1 MKTFYNL
8 LLNTL
13 VANVTN
19 SFLWFALTF
28 WAYLGTQSVIVT
40 AVIGGSFMLISS
52 FASLMFGNFVD
63 HHKKKTSML
72 VSSTTTLIAYALAG
86 LVFFSVPAGELLHL
100 DNPVFWVFV
109 LLILLGAVVGNMRM
123 ITLSTLVTL
132 LVDEKNRDKA
142 NGMVG
147 TVNGVAFAI
156 TSVFSGL
163 VIGLLGMSWAVG
175 IAVVLTFLSLAHL
188 LTVHIQEKEVKPSK
202 EQKKS
207 LDLRGTFKTIAGIP
221 GLFGMILFTTFNN
234 LLGGVFMALMDAYG
248 LSLVSVQTWGTL
260 WGVLSCGFIVG
271 GLVISK
277 KGLGK
282 NPLRTL
288 LLANVAMW
296 TISILF
302 PARASIVLLASG
314 MFAYMCLIPI
324 VEAVEQTLIQKL
336 VVPNKQG
343 RVFGFAHSIE
353 MAASP
358 ISAFIIGPVAQLFF
372 IPFMES
378 ETGVRIFSPLLGT
391 GPSRGIALVFM
402 TAGLIGLMVT
412 LSMMVS
418 RTYRL
423 LSTAY
428 AKR

>member
-8 LLNTL
+8 LINTL

-52 FASLMFGNFVD
+52 FASLLFGNFVD

-72 VSSTTTLIAYALAG
+72 TSSSTTLIAYALAG
-86 LVFFSVPAGELLHL
+86 IVFFSTPAGELLHL
-100 DNPVFWVFV
+100 DNPVFWLFV
-109 LLILLGAVVGNMRM
+109 LLILIGAVVGNMRM
-123 ITLSTLVTL
+123 IALSTLVTL
-132 LVDEKNRDKA
+132 LVDEKNRDRA

-163 VIGLLGMSWAVG
+163 VIGLLGMNWAVG
-175 IAVVLTFLSLAHL
+175 ISIALTFLSLAHL
-188 LTVHIQEKEVKPSK
+188 LTVHITEKEVKPSP

-248 LSLVSVQTWGTL
+248 LSLVSVQTWGSL
-260 WGVLSCGFIVG
+260 WGVLSCGFIIG

-296 TISILF
+296 TISIIM
-302 PARASIVLLASG
+302 PVRASIILLAVG
-314 MFAYMCLIPI
+314 MLLYMCLIPI
-324 VEAVEQTLIQKL
+324 VEAVEQTIIQKL
-336 VVPNKQG
+336 VIPSKQG

-358 ISAFIIGPVAQLFF
+358 ISAFIIGPLAQLVF

-378 ETGVRIFSPLLGT
+378 ERGIQMFSPLLGT

-402 TAGLIGLMVT
+402 TAGLIGLIVT
-412 LSMMVS
+412 LSMMAS
-418 RTYRL
+418 KTYRL
-423 LSTAY
+423 LSAAY
-428 AKR
+428 AKK